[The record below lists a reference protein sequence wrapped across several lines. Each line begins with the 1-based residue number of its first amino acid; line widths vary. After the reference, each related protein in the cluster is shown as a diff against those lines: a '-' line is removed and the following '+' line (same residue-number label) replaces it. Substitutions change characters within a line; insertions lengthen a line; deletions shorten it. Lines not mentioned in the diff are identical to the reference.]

1 MTIYLNISVLESR
14 ARVLSTALDADTLPG
29 QLKIY
34 SGTQPAGGG
43 TPTGTLLV
51 TLTFPKP
58 SADTFSGGT
67 LVLKEP
73 NPGLAA
79 ADGLATWARLEDGGG
94 NWVADCSVGATGS
107 GHPVIINAAT
117 ADIYAGGTV
126 TVDAITVTEV

>member
-1 MTIYLNISVLESR
+1 MTIYLNNSVVESR
-14 ARVLSTALDADTLPG
+14 ARVLSAALDYDTLPG
-29 QLKIY
+29 QLKLY

-73 NPGLAA
+73 NPGLAVD
-79 ADGLATWARLEDGGG
+79 DGLATWARLEDGSGT
-94 NWVADCSVGATGS
+94 WVADCSAGATGS
-107 GHPVIINAAT
+107 GHPVVINAAT

-126 TVDAITVTEV
+126 SVDAITITEV